1 MNGGDSTFSG
11 YRFDTTNACSST
23 RFRDDAEQTNI
34 TSAAGVSTATQL
46 GGEIAHAQH
55 AYTLIILLAE
65 QRHRTFRFRR
75 FEIHDVGFDRQIATN
90 LCVHQVFDRTNLFW
104 FHRFVV

>member
-1 MNGGDSTFSG
+1 MNGGDSAFSG

-65 QRHRTFRFRR
+65 QRHRTFRFPR
-75 FEIHDVGFDRQIATN
+75 FEFHDVGFDRPLATK
-90 LCVHQVFDRTNLFW
+90 LVVHQVVDRTNLFR
-104 FHRFVV
+104 FHRVVV

>member
-1 MNGGDSTFSG
+1 NGGDSTFSG

-46 GGEIAHAQH
+46 GREIAHTQH
-55 AYTLIILLAE
+55 AYALIILLAE
-65 QRHRTFRFRR
+65 QRYRTFRFRR
-75 FEIHDVGFDRQIATN
+75 FEIHDVSFARQIATN